1 MLTVILQNK
10 FGKYL
15 VNAIQTDEYKGKDD
29 MLMFPKEGHIFSNTF
44 THLKWHT
51 REWETT
57 FKKLELFNLHQNEA
71 TTIHSSSADLPL
83 IKDHLLCILP
93 FLFLTFFFYKHIAN
107 LNAHLTELKESQLKQ
122 MILNIRLKNQVKSSE
137 NFIEIYRDALLRY
150 KERAETAEALVK
162 RYNNATCKNDS
173 LEKRIS
179 QMEEIQFKTIIQEL
193 TNDFD

>member
-1 MLTVILQNK
+1 MKKRWRHLRASTGILNGQNSNWSK
-10 FGKYL
+10 KKCRCEVVAMRFL
-15 VNAIQTDEYKGKDD
+15 V
-29 MLMFPKEGHIFSNTF
+29 
-44 THLKWHT
+44 
-51 REWETT
+51 
-57 FKKLELFNLHQNEA
+57 
-71 TTIHSSSADLPL
+71 
-83 IKDHLLCILP
+83 
-93 FLFLTFFFYKHIAN
+93 LTFFFYKHIAN
-107 LNAHLTELKESQLKQ
+107 LNAHLTELKEFQLKQ